1 MLIIEIASASPCAS
15 AMFAAAKPTAWAS
28 SCLASTSILIRSFS
42 AFWAFCSAS
51 TLDSIAL
58 ANNGENSKSVI
69 EITSVST

>member
-1 MLIIEIASASPCAS
+1 MIIEIASASPFAS

-51 TLDSIAL
+51 TLDSIAC

-69 EITSVST
+69 EITSVVT